1 MGPVASKRHSRWA
14 DGLSRY
20 RGSVLASRPVRRLG
34 LDGRRLGAAV
44 AAVLAAAACVGAAA
58 RASGPGATIT
68 TVAGT
73 GTGAYS
79 GDGGRATS
87 AALNFTLGVAVDSSG
102 DLFIADAMNNRIRK
116 VDPAGVITTVVGTGS
131 AGYSGDGGSA
141 ASAQLKFPADV
152 IVDGGGNLFIADVGN
167 SRVRKVTSASGT
179 ITTVAGNGTSG
190 FSGDGG
196 PATLAA
202 LTSPAGVDLD
212 SAGELFIADYGANR
226 VRRVSAGE
234 IITTVAGTGSPGY
247 SGDGGPAT
255 AAMLK

>member
-73 GTGAYS
+73 GT
-79 GDGGRATS
+79 
-87 AALNFTLGVAVDSSG
+87 
-102 DLFIADAMNNRIRK
+102 
-116 VDPAGVITTVVGTGS
+116 
-131 AGYSGDGGSA
+131 AGYSGAGGA
-141 ASAQLKFPADV
+141 ALGAQLKSPADLAV
-152 IVDGGGNLFIADVGN
+152 SQGSLYIADSGN
-167 SRVRKVTSASGT
+167 SRVRKVSPSGT

-190 FSGDGG
+190 
-196 PATLAA
+196 
-202 LTSPAGVDLD
+202 
-212 SAGELFIADYGANR
+212 
-226 VRRVSAGE
+226 
-234 IITTVAGTGSPGY
+234 Y

-255 AAMLK
+255 SAKLVWPV